1 MIETRRITQ
10 VAANGRSNTTRHG
23 TELFRCCG
31 SIYLMV
37 SPGNRDFL
45 AFRPGNLPG
54 FPGFHASKWNCL
66 WGCWAIGGLHIQ
78 SIIRIRIIFLSRKG
92 KPMNRRWVA
101 PTSMCHFQQLLQY
114 LLQQRKLQYLTCK
127 MLMFFYTFVHL
138 YPLDSAE
145 PLNNK
150 VDALDPSLLF
160 FFIKTTQPNWSIN
173 SRKA

>member
-45 AFRPGNLPG
+45 AWEPSWISGLP
-54 FPGFHASKWNCL
+54 CL
-66 WGCWAIGGLHIQ
+66 KMELPLGMLSHWGSSY
-78 SIIRIRIIFLSRKG
+78 SIYHPYPYHLSRKG

-127 MLMFFYTFVHL
+127 MLYNVFL
-138 YPLDSAE
+138 YFCSPL
-145 PLNNK
+145 PFGL
-150 VDALDPSLLF
+150 
-160 FFIKTTQPNWSIN
+160 
-173 SRKA
+173 